1 MSAMGEEAGSGRLK
15 ETVAVKQQES
25 GDKGDVGWVTVTRT
39 VRKDLPARRCV
50 TVYWKACLERPA
62 ATK

>member
-1 MSAMGEEAGSGRLK
+1 M
-15 ETVAVKQQES
+15 KQQES
-25 GDKGDVGWVTVTRT
+25 GDKGEVGWVTVTRT